1 LLALKTKLTAS
12 SRARGYRRCLHLL
25 VVVACFGVA
34 GAYGQSPGL
43 RVPVLVLPSIETT
56 DMPMVPLGGI
66 VVNATEVDRLSY
78 YQRSR
83 LGRWK
88 VAKDVDPDDAVFG
101 IELKTAARTIRI
113 RLETTINGQ
122 PFRAARE
129 KTIDELLAIAN
140 GTAEPEDDDVEKDA
154 DEKNTKE
161 EQAVEEI
168 ELEEI
173 EEQLKEQL
181 KEQLEEQLEEQVD
194 AQAEVAEEAAEPE
207 KKTAVAF
214 ETFVASSDRDRM
226 VTYARSRGAQ
236 LSRYELRRR
245 VAEIAGGPALLR
257 TNSSFGANRHQ
268 TMTLFAF
275 LDADQDGV
283 ISSKERDGAVDKLN
297 HQDVDSNG
305 KLTINELQLGLK
317 AKSSHRD
324 TGSTKVEW
332 KPWDAVLSHDVEDIN
347 VQVSF
352 SDDAKSS
359 GLRIGDCR
367 LDESWDLIKVDTQ
380 RAKEAEPEG
389 PIVMLSHPKVAVTLS
404 AVQMDGETNTDQI
417 SVGVTL
423 EPNALFR
430 AIDQDGNGILS
441 TSELRSCDDMLASLD
456 TNASGTLEASE
467 LPVLL
472 RVCVARG
479 AIAHETLTESVSI
492 IRYSKD
498 KNNRKLEAPEWF
510 ASMDEDG
517 DRKLTRD
524 EFLGGRKSFNK
535 MDTDKNDL
543 LSVEE
548 GLAEN
553 PD

>member
-1 LLALKTKLTAS
+1 MLALKTKLTAS

-25 VVVACFGVA
+25 VVAACFGVA

-43 RVPVLVLPSIETT
+43 RVPVLVLPPIETP
-56 DMPMVPLGGI
+56 DQPMIPLGGI
-66 VVNATEVDRLSY
+66 VVNATEVDPLSN

-101 IELKTAARTIRI
+101 IELETAARTIRI

-140 GTAEPEDDDVEKDA
+140 STAELEEDNVEKDA
-154 DEKNTKE
+154 DEKNAKE
-161 EQAVEEI
+161 EEAVEEI

-173 EEQLKEQL
+173 EEQL
-181 KEQLEEQLEEQVD
+181 EEQLEEQVD
-194 AQAEVAEEAAEPE
+194 AQTEVAKEAAEPE
-207 KKTAVAF
+207 KKTVVAF
-214 ETFVASSDRDRM
+214 EAFVASSDRDRM

-236 LSRYELRRR
+236 LTRYELRRR

-380 RAKEAEPEG
+380 RAKAAEPEG

-441 TSELRSCDDMLASLD
+441 TSERRSCDDMLASLD

-467 LPVLL
+467 LPILL